1 MAGSVGSAERDPV
14 NPSMSRRHRC
24 TKHSPQPGIVTTF
37 ESVGGVFVFKQPPS
51 RHAGELPSS
60 EAIGLAVGRDGRQQV
75 EEVEYDARTSS
86 VFDAEGNEG
95 LERVA
100 SVV

>member
-1 MAGSVGSAERDPV
+1 M
-14 NPSMSRRHRC
+14 
-24 TKHSPQPGIVTTF
+24 
-37 ESVGGVFVFKQPPS
+37 FKQPPS

-100 SVV
+100 SVVRVCRSNRISSAVPLVSCWVPELRRTLLSYFK